1 MSIRNTLEK
10 TDIRRKFRRRQRA
23 FSLLEV
29 MVAVAILGLALSVIL
44 SAQGGLAASN
54 RRAANM
60 GNAVN
65 YGRCKITETE
75 EKMLKLGYPPLDS
88 IDPDAPCCGD
98 DSGRFRCDTRVEKI
112 IMPIPPQNS
121 LEGGAALALG
131 SAQAAAGVAS
141 GAPGGLINNPLGTGG
156 ALNFDGGTGLQ
167 GLGAQLTQATGGQGA
182 AGLIGMVMSFLYPQ
196 LKLLFEAAIRR
207 VTVTVRWTEGV
218 VPRNLEFVEYIT
230 NPALA
235 GFVPGLAGGA
245 DGGVSPA
252 GTSSSGASTT
262 TSPASTAANPLQK
275 SGP

>member
-1 MSIRNTLEK
+1 MIRNRADLPKRAAKWRLT
-10 TDIRRKFRRRQRA
+10 RAA

-88 IDPDAPCCGD
+88 IEQDQPCCND
-98 DSGRFRCDTRVEKI
+98 ESGKFRCDTRVEKI
-112 IMPIPPQNS
+112 ILPIPPQNT

-131 SAQAAAGVAS
+131 SATAAAGVAS
-141 GAPGGLINNPLGTGG
+141 NAPGGLINNPLGTGAG
-156 ALNFDGGTGLQ
+156 LNFDGGTGLA
-167 GLGAQLTQATGGQGA
+167 GIGNQLNAATGGQGA

-207 VTVTVRWTEGV
+207 VTVTVRWSEGV
-218 VPRNLEFVEYIT
+218 VPRDVELVEYIT

-235 GFVPGLAGGA
+235 GFVAGIGAGG
-245 DGGVSPA
+245 DGGVSPV
-252 GTSSSGASTT
+252 GSSGTT
-262 TSPASTAANPLQK
+262 TPGAAATSQTGVLK
-275 SGP
+275 TGP

>member
-1 MSIRNTLEK
+1 MPKNRGKLA
-10 TDIRRKFRRRQRA
+10 A

-29 MVAVAILGLALSVIL
+29 MVAVAILGLSLTVIM

-75 EKMLKLGYPPLDS
+75 EKLLKLGYPILDAV
-88 IDPDAPCCGD
+88 DQDLPCCGD
-98 DSGRFRCDTRVEKI
+98 ESGKFRCDTRVEKI
-112 IMPIPPQNS
+112 ILPIPPQNT

-131 SAQAAAGVAS
+131 SATAAAGIAS
-141 GAPGGLINNPLGTGG
+141 NAPGGLINNPLGSGA
-156 ALNFDGGTGLQ
+156 ALNFDGGTGLA
-167 GLGAQLTQATGGQGA
+167 GIGTQLNAATGGQGA

-218 VPRNLEFVEYIT
+218 VPRDLEFVEYIT

-235 GFVPGLAGGA
+235 GFVPGIGGA
-245 DGGVSPA
+245 DGGVAAPA
-252 GTSSSGASTT
+252 GSSGASGTT
-262 TSPASTAANPLQK
+262 GTPNTTATSTVKTGL
-275 SGP
+275 

>member
-1 MSIRNTLEK
+1 MASMKRWKN
-10 TDIRRKFRRRQRA
+10 RA

-29 MVAVAILGLALSVIL
+29 MVAVAILGLALSVLL

-75 EKMLKLGYPPLDS
+75 EKLLKLGYPLLDS
-88 IDPDAPCCGD
+88 IDQDQPCCDD
-98 DSGRFRCDTRVEKI
+98 DSGKFRCDTRVEKI
-112 IMPIPPQNS
+112 LLPIPPSNDAS
-121 LEGGAALALG
+121 AALALG
-131 SAQAAAGVAS
+131 SATAAAGVAS
-141 GAPGGLINNPLGTGG
+141 NAPGGLLNNPLGTGG

-167 GLGAQLTQATGGQGA
+167 GLGNQLTQVTGGQGA
-182 AGLIGMVMSFLYPQ
+182 AGLIGMVMAFLYPQ

-218 VPRNLEFVEYIT
+218 VPRDLELVEYIT

-235 GFVPGLAGGA
+235 GFVPGLAGNG

-252 GTSSSGASTT
+252 GASSSSTSTSSPAATANSILK
-262 TSPASTAANPLQK
+262 SP
-275 SGP
+275 

>member
-1 MSIRNTLEK
+1 MFPKTRNRLVN
-10 TDIRRKFRRRQRA
+10 RA

-75 EKMLKLGYPPLDS
+75 EKLLKLGYPPLDS
-88 IDPDAPCCGD
+88 VDQDQSCCGD
-98 DSGRFRCDTRVEKI
+98 ESGKFRCDTRVEKI
-112 IMPIPPQNS
+112 LLPIPPSNDAS
-121 LEGGAALALG
+121 AALALG
-131 SAQAAAGVAS
+131 SATAAAGIAS
-141 GAPGGLINNPLGTGG
+141 GAPGGLINNPLGNGG
-156 ALNFDGGTGLQ
+156 GLNFDGGTGLQ
-167 GLGAQLTQATGGQGA
+167 GISAQLTQATGGQGA
-182 AGLIGMVMSFLYPQ
+182 AGLIGMVMAFLYPQ
-196 LKLLFEAAIRR
+196 LKLLLEASIRR
-207 VTVTVRWTEGV
+207 VTVTVRWSEGV
-218 VPRNLEFVEYIT
+218 VPRDLEFVEYIT

-235 GFVPGLAGGA
+235 GFVPGLAGAG

-252 GTSSSGASTT
+252 GASSTT
-262 TSPASTAANPLQK
+262 TGTTTPASTAASPLQR